1 LAILIILQFMM
12 QTALIAAVAMVF
24 LPIVHD
30 IAFDAGVFDNASA
43 WTQSIVDNFWNW
55 SIIFFIA
62 AMAGNIV
69 WFLRALQRQQVE
81 QQTF

>member
-1 LAILIILQFMM
+1 M
-12 QTALIAAVAMVF
+12 QTALIVAVAMVF
-24 LPIVHD
+24 LPVVHD
-30 IAFDAGVFDNASA
+30 FAFDYGIFDNSSSFIISIAS
-43 WTQSIVDNFWNW
+43 NFWNW